1 MVFFWVSFWFI
12 WFHHITPLWQPC
24 AIAGTIIWFQP
35 MVGNTRGNE
44 YSEATATE
52 THGNA
57 QLLCAKSSWPRGHGE
72 IELRCADL
80 TNSAPIPRAPLATS
94 EFAASNLGFSSL
106 WESLASFSATLQLPP
121 TSWRDSRQEKGPTTV
136 MMRQPAQHDECY
148 LGCGFPGSP
157 LYSLYSFLDVASG
170 NVDLPPNHILYDDV
184 PGWARTTSLHMG
196 YQDAVKVCRGMF
208 HLMNELEMG
217 EKKTKCNPSISF
229 KHICEQIIKISSEKV
244 IDFRADS
251 PQAWA
256 ISYGSMDRQANV
268 VITNSSPCYR
278 WPIYRSMYH
287 LVITNSAPWK
297 DLPIFKFGKPSISIN
312 GPSIPWRTVSHN
324 QRVYDIILE
333 LPGPKKVTSFAL
345 GWSLWSLSLI

>member
-35 MVGNTRGNE
+35 KVGNTRGNE

-121 TSWRDSRQEKGPTTV
+121 TSWRNSRQEKGPTTV

-157 LYSLYSFLDVASG
+157 LFTLFFPRCSVGQCGFASQPSSIWWCSRMSPNNKFTHGLSGCCQGMSRYVSSDEWIGDGRKENKMQSF
-170 NVDLPPNHILYDDV
+170 NILQ
-184 PGWARTTSLHMG
+184 ANL
-196 YQDAVKVCRGMF
+196 
-208 HLMNELEMG
+208 
-217 EKKTKCNPSISF
+217 I
-229 KHICEQIIKISSEKV
+229 ICEQIIKISSEKV

-256 ISYGSMDRQANV
+256 ISYGSMDRQANGY
-268 VITNSSPCYR
+268 N
-278 WPIYRSMYH
+278 
-287 LVITNSAPWK
+287 
-297 DLPIFKFGKPSISIN
+297 
-312 GPSIPWRTVSHN
+312 
-324 QRVYDIILE
+324 
-333 LPGPKKVTSFAL
+333 
-345 GWSLWSLSLI
+345 